1 MSIVYDFKENIK
13 KNELDDIADALN
25 KGKIVVFPTETVYG
39 IGADATNDVA
49 VKKIFE
55 AKGRPQDNPL
65 IVHISNYKMLEDVAQ
80 KPNDTEMALMKAFWP
95 GPFTIILK
103 CKGNL
108 PKSVTAGLDTVGIR
122 MPDNNIALSIID
134 AAKKPIAAP
143 SANESGKPSGTN
155 LKDIFK
161 ELDNRVDYFVDGGNT
176 DIGVEST
183 VVKVDGDVVDIL
195 RPGKISVEDIN
206 KLGIKVRLDE
216 HVFKDVKENEVVQSP
231 GMKHKHYAPSTDAI
245 LVEYD
250 EDDEKMLEKM
260 RKFKDS
266 TNLKVG
272 AICFDEHEK
281 DIAKLGITT
290 IKMGSKSDLMN
301 ISKNIFSLIRKIDL
315 YDLDVCLIEGVK
327 KEYIGTAIM
336 NRMIRACGYKIL

>member
-1 MSIVYDFKENIK
+1 MN
-13 KNELDDIADALN
+13 
-25 KGKIVVFPTETVYG
+25 
-39 IGADATNDVA
+39 
-49 VKKIFE
+49 
-55 AKGRPQDNPL
+55 
-65 IVHISNYKMLEDVAQ
+65 
-80 KPNDTEMALMKAFWP
+80 AFWP

-143 SANESGKPSGTN
+143 SANVSGKPSGTN

-183 VVKVDGDVVDIL
+183 VVKVDGDVVKEKEVKDIYE
-195 RPGKISVEDIN
+195 GKISVEDIN